1 MSKLIRNWGY
11 LLLSDFS
18 QSIISFFVFMLLA
31 RKLSPE
37 GYGSLNTILAL
48 ATIFSIFSINLSAN
62 QVVIR
67 EVTLHPKATKEIISK
82 VIRIRAVSLLLTIIA
97 LVIYILSSGETGTG
111 YITGVSIIVAATMG
125 WDLAESIAFGHFV
138 TKLTTYISIASG
150 MCWFL
155 VILLLPVEMI
165 NVELVIIIYAG
176 IFLIRSIIY
185 LIFSFQR
192 YVRPN
197 EETIAINLKTILMM
211 SMPFLWIRI
220 MSTFGD
226 QVPILLLKGQSGN
239 TEVGYYA
246 LGSRFVMPITVAVS
260 TGLRAMFPFMTKLF
274 SEDRQKFNRQLSD
287 GFSMVL
293 VFGSTIAMLLTFSS
307 SIWIPMLFGEAYLKS
322 ILPFNFQSWLGVLL
336 CFDLIV
342 ANVLAATYR
351 QNVLALIMSIDVMI
365 IFPLMYLGSSHGAE
379 GMALAKLAGTFVT
392 TLYHIVVVMVVM
404 KADLKSVSF
413 LLSCAY
419 FVIMMCLT
427 IFISDIILKVLLIT
441 FFIGLFLVYRNSPL
455 RILWKQIHHKIKT

>member
-37 GYGSLNTILAL
+37 GYGSLNAILAL
-48 ATIFSIFSINLSAN
+48 ATIFSIFSINLSSN
-62 QVVIR
+62 QVIIR
-67 EVTLHPKATKEIISK
+67 EVTLHPKATKDIVRK
-82 VIRIRAVSLLLTIIA
+82 VILIRAVSLVLTIIA
-97 LVIYILSSGETGTG
+97 LVLYILSSGETGTG
-111 YITGVSIIVAATMG
+111 YITGVSIIVAATMA

-138 TKLTTYISIASG
+138 TKLTTYISIAAG
-150 MCWFL
+150 LCWFF
-155 VILLLPVEMI
+155 VIFLLPVNLI
-165 NVELVIIIYAG
+165 NVELVILLYAG

-185 LIFSFQR
+185 LIFSFKR
-192 YVRPN
+192 YVIPN
-197 EETIAINLKTILMM
+197 EETLGLNLRSILMM

-274 SEDRQKFNRQLSD
+274 REDRERFNRQLSD

-293 VFGSTIAMLLTFSS
+293 LFGSTIAMLLTVSS
-307 SIWIPMLFGEAYLKS
+307 HIWIPMLFGEEYLKS

-379 GMALAKLAGTFVT
+379 GMAVAKLAGTFVT

-404 KADLKSVSF
+404 KANLKSSAF
-413 LLSCAY
+413 LLSCVY
-419 FVIMMCLT
+419 FVVMMCVT
-427 IFISDIILKVLLIT
+427 IFIYDIVLKVIMIT
-441 FFIGLFLVYRNSPL
+441 LFLGLFLIFKNSPL
-455 RILWKQIHHKIKT
+455 RTLWRQISHRIKT

>member
-1 MSKLIRNWGY
+1 MSRLIRNWGY

-37 GYGSLNTILAL
+37 GYGSLNAILAL
-48 ATIFSIFSINLSAN
+48 AAIFSIFSINLSSN
-62 QVVIR
+62 QVIIR
-67 EVTLHPKATKEIISK
+67 EVTLHPKATKDIVRK
-82 VIRIRAVSLLLTIIA
+82 VILIRAVSLVLTIIA

-111 YITGVSIIVAATMG
+111 YITGVSIIVAATMA

-138 TKLTTYISIASG
+138 TKLTTYISIAAG
-150 MCWFL
+150 LCWFFVIFLLPVNLINVRL
-155 VILLLPVEMI
+155 VILL
-165 NVELVIIIYAG
+165 YAG

-185 LIFSFQR
+185 LIFSFKR

-197 EETIAINLKTILMM
+197 EETLGLNLKSILMM

-274 SEDRQKFNRQLSD
+274 REDKERFNRSLSD
-287 GFSMVL
+287 GFSLVL
-293 VFGSTIAMLLTFSS
+293 VFGSTIAMLLTVSS
-307 SIWIPMLFGEAYLKS
+307 SIWIPLLFGEEYLKS

-379 GMALAKLAGTFVT
+379 GMAIAKLAGTFVT

-404 KADLKSVSF
+404 KANLKSAAF
-413 LLSCAY
+413 LLSCVY
-419 FVIMMCLT
+419 FVVMMCFT
-427 IFISDIILKVLLIT
+427 IFIDNVILKLILIT
-441 FFIGLFLVYRNSPL
+441 LFLGLFLIFRNSPL
-455 RILWKQIHHKIKT
+455 RTLWRQISHRIKK